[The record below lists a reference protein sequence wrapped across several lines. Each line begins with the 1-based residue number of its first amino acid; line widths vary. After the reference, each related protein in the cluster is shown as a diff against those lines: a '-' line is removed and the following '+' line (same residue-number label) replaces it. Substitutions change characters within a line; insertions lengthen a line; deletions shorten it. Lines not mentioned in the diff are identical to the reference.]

1 LALAIRWVVARAAPP
16 FPPMRVLRALVT
28 VLLGVGIA
36 VAGAVVGGLIAVGL
50 TAWVVPDDP
59 FLIVVLGLA
68 LLLLFVPL
76 GAMAAIWLASEIES
90 ER

>member
-1 LALAIRWVVARAAPP
+1 
-16 FPPMRVLRALVT
+16 MRVLRALVT